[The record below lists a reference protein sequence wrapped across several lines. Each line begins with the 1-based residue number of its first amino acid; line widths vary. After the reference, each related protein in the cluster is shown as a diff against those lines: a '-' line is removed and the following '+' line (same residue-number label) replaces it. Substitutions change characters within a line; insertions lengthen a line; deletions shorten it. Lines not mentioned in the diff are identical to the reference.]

1 MSSMDLIIFPLTFSL
16 SPSWCRSASDF
27 EIFKLRRLKYQ
38 WSFSAHCFPCTL
50 NFSVSRSCCLLFQN
64 FPQLWFHHNHLSSN
78 CFSSFLKY
86 LPALEQ
92 RIGGFTTV
100 FLNHHLNCL
109 LLPHST
115 TISGSPLPILQG
127 CKIHCRIPSYK
138 WTYWLHGTYLQ
149 LKKNFPE
156 IQI

>member
-1 MSSMDLIIFPLTFSL
+1 MVLLSSLFTLH
-16 SPSWCRSASDF
+16 
-27 EIFKLRRLKYQ
+27 LK
-38 WSFSAHCFPCTL
+38 
-50 NFSVSRSCCLLFQN
+50 FSVSRSCCLLIQN

-86 LPALEQ
+86 LLALEQ
-92 RIGGFTTV
+92 HFGGFTTV
-100 FLNHHLNCL
+100 SLNHHLNRL

-149 LKKNFPE
+149 LKKRFPWNSNLTGCPAFSLANSSNPIISLTTNSLVSCPVNE
-156 IQI
+156 PD